1 MSTCSG
7 TFQRWWLHPFRVVLR
22 LPWKWKSCMHRGCST
37 GRCFFPFLSGSLFWP
52 WLVCRGEQVFNLFL
66 SASGLL
72 LWLVW
77 GELEHVFY
85 LELWAQNDLC
95 SLWKQWKVMGWATTS
110 TSGLV
115 KPGVK
120 CCLIITALQKDN
132 EIMQC
137 WHSGMGFLN
146 GMMTSNCGLGR
157 FLLNLLNFLRYESSR
172 QDYALPQQI
181 IQMYKSYWRVECIWV
196 LKCQISWE
204 QTILIMSF
212 IVLEPF
218 YG

>member
-1 MSTCSG
+1 MYFG
-7 TFQRWWLHPFRVVLR
+7 TLQRWWLHPLRVVLR

-37 GRCFFPFLSGSLFWP
+37 HRYFPSCLVPCFDSDS
-52 WLVCRGEQVFNLFL
+52 CRGEQVFNLFL
-66 SASGLL
+66 CLPLASFSGWCGESCNVPFPLSCEPKVTSAFSGNN
-72 LWLVW
+72 
-77 GELEHVFY
+77 GI
-85 LELWAQNDLC
+85 
-95 SLWKQWKVMGWATTS
+95 GWATTS

-120 CCLIITALQKDN
+120 CCLITTALQKVN
-132 EIMQC
+132 EIRQC

-146 GMMTSNCGLGR
+146 GMMTSNCGLCR
-157 FLLNLLNFLRYESSR
+157 FLLNLLDFLRYESSR
-172 QDYALPQQI
+172 QDYAFPQQI